1 MNSTNQS
8 VLELFLQFC
17 NLTALKESDPFKFLP
32 SLPPSSDLELLNKSI
47 RSEQGHTRV
56 NTSFLKRNS
65 MRINMSMLITVG
77 PYWAQLLRSTEAPDS
92 QQNLDFMHKGLHQ
105 TGRRDWNGREPL
117 GLVPDSPDVISGTD
131 RVFLFSSPYFSSN
144 GPATVN

>member
-32 SLPPSSDLELLNKSI
+32 SLPPSGDLELLNRSI
-47 RSEQGHTRV
+47 RSEHGHTRFFGVCEERV

-77 PYWAQLLRSTEAPDS
+77 PYWAQLLRTEAPDS
-92 QQNLDFMHKGLHQ
+92 
-105 TGRRDWNGREPL
+105 
-117 GLVPDSPDVISGTD
+117 
-131 RVFLFSSPYFSSN
+131 
-144 GPATVN
+144 

>member
-1 MNSTNQS
+1 MLGLSSGPARHMNSTNQS

-32 SLPPSSDLELLNKSI
+32 SLLPSSDLELLNKSI
-47 RSEQGHTRV
+47 RSEQGHTSV

-77 PYWAQLLRSTEAPDS
+77 PYWAQLLRRTEASALNRTWTSCTRAYTRQAD
-92 QQNLDFMHKGLHQ
+92 G
-105 TGRRDWNGREPL
+105 TGMGESHW
-117 GLVPDSPDVISGTD
+117 
-131 RVFLFSSPYFSSN
+131 
-144 GPATVN
+144 A